1 MERKTIEKCSFFP
14 CFSIYFRSFLLFIWE
29 KRFFFFSG
37 NNLFLGEFFRIVSC
51 LLGKHI
57 FRRFFSRVIFFQ
69 EKFFFF
75 CQEILCFSGEFYN
88 FTGLQDFLVH
98 LEKNNSERFFL
109 LKENFSG
116 MFLVKNFRRLFFFQ
130 YIFFCFSGDLSLFH
144 QSLKKNQIQIFIF
157 FYLFW

>member
-57 FRRFFSRVIFFQ
+57 FRRFFSR
-69 EKFFFF
+69 E
-75 CQEILCFSGEFYN
+75 
-88 FTGLQDFLVH
+88 
-98 LEKNNSERFFL
+98 
-109 LKENFSG
+109 
-116 MFLVKNFRRLFFFQ
+116 LFFFRRSFFFVRRFSVFQ
-130 YIFFCFSGDLSLFH
+130 ENFTILQDYRIFLFIGKKTTAKDFFFSRRIFQECFWLKISGDFSFFSIYFFVF
-144 QSLKKNQIQIFIF
+144 QEIFLCF
-157 FYLFW
+157 TNL

>member
-57 FRRFFSRVIFFQ
+57 FRRFFSRELFFFRRS
-69 EKFFFF
+69 FFFF
-75 CQEILCFSGEFYN
+75 LSGDSLF
-88 FTGLQDFLVH
+88 
-98 LEKNNSERFFL
+98 
-109 LKENFSG
+109 
-116 MFLVKNFRRLFFFQ
+116 FRRILQFYRITGFSCSSGKKQ
-130 YIFFCFSGDLSLFH
+130 QRKIFSFAGE
-144 QSLKKNQIQIFIF
+144 SLKKNQIQIFF
-157 FYLFW
+157 FFTCFGKWKKSFSCK

>member
-1 MERKTIEKCSFFP
+1 MERKTIEKFSFFP

-37 NNLFLGEFFRIVSC
+37 NNLFLIVSC

-57 FRRFFSRVIFFQ
+57 FRRFFSRELFFFRRS
-69 EKFFFF
+69 FFFF

-98 LEKNNSERFFL
+98 REKNNSERFFL
-109 LKENFSG
+109 FKENFSG